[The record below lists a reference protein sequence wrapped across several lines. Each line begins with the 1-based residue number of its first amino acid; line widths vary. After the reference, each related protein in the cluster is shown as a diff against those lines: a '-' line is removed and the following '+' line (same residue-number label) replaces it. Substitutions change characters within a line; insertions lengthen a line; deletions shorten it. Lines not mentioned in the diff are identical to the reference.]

1 MGAPSRSS
9 RNSDIRP
16 ASNGPVAFAIGAN
29 AQRYP
34 VRKARLKQLII
45 RLIAPQWVARINQNS
60 LHRLPLNL
68 PVDVQKTE
76 LSQLSIASKMERV
89 GNKASR
95 RLPTSV
101 GAPTPHF
108 PGV

>member
-1 MGAPSRSS
+1 M
-9 RNSDIRP
+9 I
-16 ASNGPVAFAIGAN
+16 
-29 AQRYP
+29 Q
-34 VRKARLKQLII
+34 K
-45 RLIAPQWVARINQNS
+45 
-60 LHRLPLNL
+60 LHWLPLNL

-95 RLPTSV
+95 RLLASV

-108 PGV
+108 PGVGASALSKPPNPRSTLFRDRRMLVGVIICRLRAIGRGFPRRPR